1 MSGQSRE
8 LKRLCTFPRDK
19 GEAEVRWSFDE
30 FAANDGKSSKYISG
44 RKWYRAGDEWRP
56 TKAGLTIRLG
66 ELDEVVTQ
74 LQRVQRA
81 RDQQSTGND
90 AADRRKQHRE
100 LMASTTTAR
109 PTPEELEEIF

>member
-19 GEAEVRWSFDE
+19 GEAEMRWSWDE
-30 FAANDGKSSKYISG
+30 FSDGDKSSKYISG

-66 ELDEVVTQ
+66 ELDELVRQ
-74 LQRVQRA
+74 LQRVQSA
-81 RDQQSTGND
+81 RDQAGTGND

-100 LMASTTTAR
+100 LMEATKR
-109 PTPEELEEIF
+109 PTPEELDEIF